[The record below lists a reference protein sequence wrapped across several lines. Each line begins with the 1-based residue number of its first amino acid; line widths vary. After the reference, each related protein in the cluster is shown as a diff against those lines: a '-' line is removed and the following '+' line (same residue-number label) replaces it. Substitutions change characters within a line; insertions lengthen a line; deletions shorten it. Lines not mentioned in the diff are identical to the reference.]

1 MKIRKSETDIIK
13 SEYGGDF
20 RRLYPWKDVA
30 TPPWGSAW
38 MTIAPQQSSYP
49 HDHDEE
55 ETFIII
61 SGEGEMNIDGE
72 KRLVEKGDLIYLPRF
87 STHKLRNISET
98 ESLELLTIW
107 WGAPESTIS

>member
-1 MKIRKSETDIIK
+1 
-13 SEYGGDF
+13 
-20 RRLYPWKDVA
+20 
-30 TPPWGSAW
+30 
-38 MTIAPQQSSYP
+38 
-49 HDHDEE
+49 
-55 ETFIII
+55 
-61 SGEGEMNIDGE
+61 MNIDGE